1 MLIKQPGSKPGT
13 VRVTFQF
20 PCAVWAEEVHLVGDF
35 NDWNPT
41 SLPLSRSRKTSDNWE
56 ITLELPAGREYQ
68 FRYLLNK
75 DTWYNDPK
83 ADGYVSN
90 PYGESNSIVRT

>member
-1 MLIKQPGSKPGT
+1 MLVKQPDAKQGT

-20 PCAVWAEEVHLVGDF
+20 PCAIWAEQVHLVGDF
-35 NDWNPT
+35 NRWDRS
-41 SLPLSRSRKTSDNWE
+41 SLPLSRSRKDSEYWE
-56 ITLELPAGREYQ
+56 VTLALEEGREYQ
-68 FRYLLNK
+68 FRYLIDK

-90 PYGESNSIVRT
+90 PYGQSNSIVRT